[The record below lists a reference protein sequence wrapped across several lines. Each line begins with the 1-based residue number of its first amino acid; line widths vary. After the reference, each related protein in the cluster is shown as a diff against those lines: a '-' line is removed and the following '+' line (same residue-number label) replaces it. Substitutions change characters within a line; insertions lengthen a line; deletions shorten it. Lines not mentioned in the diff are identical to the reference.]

1 MRMTRSAA
9 APAAAKTTSTMVGP
23 PWCVETGGGGLPP
36 PCEPLDDCSGG
47 GRDGEWVLAGEIA
60 EPRDLA
66 GGGGGEEPLGSGG
79 AGEDQATGGD
89 GESADGRGAAEGAG
103 LLFVGGD
110 GAAGG
115 LVEVLDDMARH
126 ETINLHKLSRP
137 CGSLRCRGSGRG
149 DERRR
154 KPQPPRRRGS
164 APPPAPGHARRRAAA
179 AGSGP
184 ARPVRAFH
192 PGRRHLKIAGGEEED
207 PHSPC
212 SACCPVPDS
221 VAFC

>member
-79 AGEDQATGGD
+79 AGEDEATGGD

-154 KPQPPRRRGS
+154 KPQPQRRRGS
-164 APPPAPGHARRRAAA
+164 APPSRSRARTTPSSSSGVRPGAPGQGISPRAAPSQNSRGRGG
-179 AGSGP
+179 GSSFP
-184 ARPVRAFH
+184 
-192 PGRRHLKIAGGEEED
+192 LLCLL
-207 PHSPC
+207 PC
-212 SACCPVPDS
+212 S
-221 VAFC
+221 

>member
-1 MRMTRSAA
+1 M
-9 APAAAKTTSTMVGP
+9 
-23 PWCVETGGGGLPP
+23 
-36 PCEPLDDCSGG
+36 
-47 GRDGEWVLAGEIA
+47 AGEIA

-79 AGEDQATGGD
+79 AGEDEATGGD

-184 ARPVRAFH
+184 ARPIRSFH
-192 PGRRHLKIAGGEEED
+192 PPGGAISRGAKNSRGRGGS
-207 PHSPC
+207 PFPLLCLLPC
-212 SACCPVPDS
+212 SLLCS
-221 VAFC
+221 VAFCCSWRAGGWCLPHLRVVSCEAAGGGCMAAAGGRPASLESQRAT